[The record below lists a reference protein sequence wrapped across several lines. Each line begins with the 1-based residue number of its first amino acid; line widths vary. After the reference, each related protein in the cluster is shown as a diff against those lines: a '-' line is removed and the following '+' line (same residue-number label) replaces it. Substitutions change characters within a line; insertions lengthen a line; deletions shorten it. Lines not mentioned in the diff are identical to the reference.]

1 MSEVALNPAGTSI
14 YEELSIKPKPQPK
27 LEKTPVVEVKEKTE
41 LQPKDE
47 SNVPKN
53 TKAKE
58 SVDFVDTKESNF
70 SQPIIDLESNKVLN
84 FKVDKEG
91 LPVLSKDGSLQ
102 PDEKGKPV
110 FLKTDEAGDPLYDKD
125 GNVTFVAP
133 PKDFDA
139 SKVEANSKSKASEAT
154 QTPEETA
161 KDSQD
166 SGQIG
171 TINGDDGQPVKFKV
185 DDGGKPI
192 LSDKGEL
199 QPDQAGKPIF
209 FKLDKE
215 GQPLIDKKT
224 GEPVFVTQDKAQEA
238 IPQEVQK
245 INSALTSHSAQR
257 VFNGIMT
264 KSAVVGGVKT
274 VSNMLIKG
282 AHVAIPF
289 TEKAIGFG
297 VKHAV
302 AKAVGKELAE
312 HAAKAGTTVIAKSV
326 AKTVAK
332 ETTEVV
338 AKAATEAAVKGLTT
352 AATKTAAQTVAKS
365 GAKAVAETTV
375 KVVQKTMQK
384 AGQEALEK
392 GVTTAVQ
399 AGVKAAVAKQGSQ
412 VVAKAATVGAEK
424 AVIHAAEKAA
434 VQAGTKGAAK
444 AGTKLASIAPVVG
457 AVAGAAITAWD
468 VKDAIEKTKDPKA
481 SKASAALAWCTVGL
495 DVVSTAATAT
505 GIGAPIGWV
514 ATGLSIGTSIASDW
528 LR

>member
-1 MSEVALNPAGTSI
+1 MSEVGLKPTGTSI
-14 YEELSIKPKPQPK
+14 YEELSIKPKTQPK
-27 LEKTPVVEVKEKTE
+27 EEKTEPVKVKEKTE

-47 SNVPKN
+47 TNVPKN
-53 TKAKE
+53 TKAQS
-58 SVDFVDTKESNF
+58 SVDFVDKKETSF
-70 SQPIIDLESNKVLN
+70 SQPIIDLESKKILK
-84 FKVDKEG
+84 FKVDGDG
-91 LPVLSKDGSLQ
+91 LPVLGKDGTLQ

-110 FLKTDEAGDPLYDKD
+110 FLKTDESGNPISDKE

-133 PKDFDA
+133 PKDFDI
-139 SKVEANSKSKASEAT
+139 KKEEAKISGASESSKPAE
-154 QTPEETA
+154 QSKQSQPE
-161 KDSQD
+161 D

-171 TINGDDGQPVKFKV
+171 TINGEDGQPVKYKV
-185 DDGGKPI
+185 DDSGKPI

-199 QPDQAGKPIF
+199 QPDEKGKPVF

-215 GQPLIDKKT
+215 GQPLIDQKT
-224 GEPVFVTQDKAQEA
+224 GEPVFVTADKAQEA

-245 INSALTSHSAQR
+245 INSALSSHSAQR

-274 VSNMLIKG
+274 VSNLLIKG

-312 HAAKAGTTVIAKSV
+312 QAAKAGTTVIAKSV
-326 AKTVAK
+326 AKTMAK

-338 AKAATEAAVKGLTT
+338 AKVATEAAVKTLTT
-352 AATKTAAQTVAKS
+352 TTAKTATQVVAKS
-365 GAKAVAETTV
+365 GAKAAAETTV

-384 AGQEALEK
+384 AGQEALER
-392 GVTTAVQ
+392 GVTSAIQT
-399 AGVKAAVAKQGSQ
+399 GVKAAAAKQGSQ
-412 VVAKAATVGAEK
+412 IVAKAASVGAEK
-424 AVIHAAEKAA
+424 AVVHAAEKAA

-481 SKASAALAWCTVGL
+481 SKASAALAWATVGL